1 MKAIDLVSKEFDTNA
16 HLFIGGNDID
26 DISLNP
32 ECPASERNII
42 TRVLDIDQ
50 QSEELVSVDFL
61 SDAKRD
67 RAIQVRLR
75 SP

>member
-1 MKAIDLVSKEFDTNA
+1 MKAINLVSKEFDTNA
-16 HLFIGGNDID
+16 HLFIGGNNID
-26 DISLNP
+26 DISFNS
-32 ECPASERNII
+32 ECAACKCNII

-67 RAIQVRLR
+67 RSI
-75 SP
+75 